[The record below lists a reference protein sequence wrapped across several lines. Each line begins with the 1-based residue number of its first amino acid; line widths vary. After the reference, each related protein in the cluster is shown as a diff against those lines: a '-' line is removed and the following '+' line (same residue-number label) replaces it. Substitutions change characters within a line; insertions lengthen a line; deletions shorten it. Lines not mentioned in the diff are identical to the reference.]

1 MNKRHHYNTEDEN
14 RQESHKQR
22 TNAIHARQDLQDQL
36 DVTKG
41 QKQPPQKTNK
51 QTNKQKTV
59 TIQQSQNNKQKTKA
73 GMSPTATN
81 QDRLAGQTKNKD
93 PNTQHEQKQLESCL
107 TNIAPKKKILWIA
120 S

>member
-22 TNAIHARQDLQDQL
+22 TNAIRARQDLQDQL
-36 DVTKG
+36 DATKE
-41 QKQPPQKTNK
+41 QKQP
-51 QTNKQKTV
+51 QKTV
-59 TIQQSQNNKQKTKA
+59 KIQQSQSNKQKTKA
-73 GMSPTATN
+73 GTSPTATN

-107 TNIAPKKKILWIA
+107 TNIAQKKNKKNKKKNL
-120 S
+120 